1 MPKGDN
7 SKINKKMP
15 NTRSKKALEEEKR
28 KLKENSK
35 GPDDNG
41 GDSDEDDEEYVD
53 RTEMK
58 KFFKKMFPNK
68 SSKDIEKEMKEHED
82 CDKEKT
88 KKKSPSAKKQN
99 EKIETTTKEKSK
111 KTKKLKNLKEEET
124 SSSSSESDSDD
135 SADSDFD
142 SDVDPDELEG
152 LVADQGKSLNII
164 FTIGGERETDDEDS
178 SSEGSNSSSSDDDD
192 ELEDQYHA
200 AFMGDKQR
208 EDDDE
213 CKESSD
219 ESSEDEAEKKVKKDK
234 KKSTKKSPPAKE
246 LKSSKEDAELNEV
259 EILDKFRDLAKD
271 LAGTNKSSKILKEI
285 VEMGEQKEKEL
296 KKTKKKTEK
305 KQRGKNFIKF
315 RKLVKEKNVMDD
327 YKYFKKMEVKDQAG
341 VLNQLEIVNK
351 VSKINKPYRIS
362 LLESDIPEE
371 YKSIALKKI
380 NSLRY
385 MGPGDGE
392 YYKIKTWVDTFMRIP
407 FNTFETLPIN
417 IKDGVEPCHEFMAGA
432 KKCLDDAAYG
442 LNDAKMQIMQLI
454 GQLISNPKA
463 VGTAIAIKGPM
474 GTGKTT
480 LVKEGISKILKRPF
494 AFIPLGGA
502 TDSSFLEGHSYTY
515 EGSLWGKIVDILIQ
529 SKCMNPVFYFDELD
543 KVSDT
548 AKGEEIIGILTHL
561 TDTSQNNEFH
571 DKYFSE
577 IDFDLSRAL
586 FIFSY
591 NNEECI
597 NPILRDRMYKI
608 ETKGY
613 NKKDKTVICDD
624 YLAPKIQENV
634 NFKKEDIIIPPD
646 TLAYIIE
653 TYTEEE
659 KGVRNLKRC
668 IEIIYTKLN
677 LYRLMKPE
685 TNLFEQDLSLKV
697 EFPFTVT
704 VDVVKKLIKKE
715 EKMSFGHMYL

>member
-15 NTRSKKALEEEKR
+15 NTRSKKAVEEEKR

-35 GPDDNG
+35 GPDDEG
-41 GDSDEDDEEYVD
+41 MDSDEEDEEYVD

-68 SSKDIEKEMKEHED
+68 SSKDIEKEMKEHEE
-82 CDKEKT
+82 CDNEKT
-88 KKKSPSAKKQN
+88 KKKSSSAKKQN
-99 EKIETTTKEKSK
+99 EKVQTESKK
-111 KTKKLKNLKEEET
+111 KTKQKLKTIKEDTE
-124 SSSSSESDSDD
+124 SSSESESDD

-142 SDVDPDELEG
+142 SDVDSDELEE

-164 FTIGGERETDDEDS
+164 FTIGGEKESDDEDS
-178 SSEGSNSSSSDDDD
+178 SSEEDNSSSSDDD

-208 EDDDE
+208 EEDDDE

-219 ESSEDEAEKKVKKDK
+219 ESSEDEEDRKSK
-234 KKSTKKSPPAKE
+234 KKSRKKTSTAKE
-246 LKSSKEDAELNEV
+246 SKDLKSSKLEAELNEM
-259 EILDKFRDLAKD
+259 EILDKFRDLAKG
-271 LAGTNKSSKILKEI
+271 LAGTNKSSKLLKEI
-285 VEMGEQKEKEL
+285 AEMGEQKEKEL

-362 LLESDIPEE
+362 LLESSIPEE

-392 YYKIKTWVDTFMRIP
+392 YYKIKTWVDSFMRIP

-417 IKDGVEPCHEFMAGA
+417 IKDGVEPCHEFMATA

-634 NFKKEDIIIPPD
+634 NFKKDDIIIPSE

-704 VDVVKKLIKKE
+704 VDVVKKLIKKD
-715 EKMSFGHMYL
+715 EKISWGHMYL